1 MTRLLLMIMI
11 HALLCAQSKY
21 PADTLL
27 VSKRSP
33 TLNRIGVFP
42 ISLWQRLSYNTNIF
56 NCQFFPSCSNYGAE
70 AIINNGILKGS
81 IIASE
86 RITRCNPFAYNYHLE
101 SKYPFNGE
109 DGRLIDLVKQD
120 ESQSSNRSPL
130 VAALLST
137 IIPGAGRAYSGRIMD
152 GIMGFWTFYLTG
164 SSAYFSIKE
173 KRAIAGP
180 LFFTTSA
187 VVYLGEIYGAWR
199 SAKYYRKVE

>member
-1 MTRLLLMIMI
+1 MTRILLMIMI

-33 TLNRIGVFP
+33 TINKIGVFP
-42 ISLWQRLSYNTNIF
+42 ISLWQRLSYNTDIF

-70 AIINNGILKGS
+70 AISNNGILKGS

-86 RITRCNPFAYNYHLE
+86 RITRCNPFAYNYHLK
-101 SKYPFNGE
+101 SKYPFKGE

-120 ESQSSNRSPL
+120 ESQFSNRSPL
-130 VAALLST
+130 IAALLST

-152 GIMGFWTFYLTG
+152 GLMGFWTFYITG

-173 KRAIAGP
+173 ERAIAGP
-180 LFFTTSA
+180 LFLTAAA
-187 VVYLGEIYGAWR
+187 VVYLSLIHI
-199 SAKYYRKVE
+199 